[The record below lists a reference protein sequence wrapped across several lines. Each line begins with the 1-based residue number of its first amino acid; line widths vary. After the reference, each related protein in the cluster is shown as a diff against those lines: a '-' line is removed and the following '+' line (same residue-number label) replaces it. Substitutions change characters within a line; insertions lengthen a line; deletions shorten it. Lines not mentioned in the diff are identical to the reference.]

1 MNKKNCWSSSIEW
14 IETTMDLLTLKVIH
28 ARLHILIRQF
38 IKYCVIFKEYV
49 HACRNVGNNS
59 DESALKE
66 KFDIFDVNKDGNI
79 DMEEFFFAT
88 NFLMISKRFVNI
100 TMDEVRH
107 VFQDSE
113 GSAAR
118 ELLPLEDFI
127 QKFREVGSTKSNES
141 LTRAHQAFSKI
152 AYSYKMANCGQNYK
166 VVTL

>member
-1 MNKKNCWSSSIEW
+1 
-14 IETTMDLLTLKVIH
+14 MDLLTLKVIH
-28 ARLHILIRQF
+28 ASSAPSKELHTLIRQLV
-38 IKYCVIFKEYV
+38 KYCYCSIFKEYV

-88 NFLMISKRFVNI
+88 NFLMISKRFVDI

-113 GSAAR
+113 GSAGR
-118 ELLPLEDFI
+118 ELLPLQDFI

-166 VVTL
+166 VKISC